1 LDLQPP
7 DYVTGIAVHNTLGF
21 NFNIMRDSRFKFGLL
36 VTVAWLAIAA
46 FILLRD
52 PAAASKMTPNDW
64 GSFLSGSFAP
74 LAFLWLVLGYL
85 QQGEELKLST
95 HALQLQ
101 AAELKN
107 SVEQQRDLVEVTR
120 TQVASERETLE
131 YERKLREEL
140 SSPRIVLTGAGGSFR
155 GDGES
160 QYSFKV
166 TNTGHA
172 ATAVTGELIAPD
184 LHTVRVIDFPIVD
197 KGDQYLA
204 VYTHPGP
211 LQGAETRLFLRYTDG
226 LGIPR
231 RVVYA
236 VQREDDSLHASLRFV
251 AVEA

>member
-1 LDLQPP
+1 
-7 DYVTGIAVHNTLGF
+7 
-21 NFNIMRDSRFKFGLL
+21 MRDSRFHFGLFA
-36 VTVAWLAIAA
+36 TVAWLAIAA
-46 FILLRD
+46 FILLLD
-52 PAAASKMTPNDW
+52 PEAVSKMNPNDW

-95 HALQLQ
+95 QALQLQ
-101 AAELKN
+101 AEELKN
-107 SVEQQRDLVEVTR
+107 SVEQQRKLVEVTR
-120 TQVASERETLE
+120 LQVASEREALE

-140 SSPRIVLTGAGGSFR
+140 SSPRIILTGCGGTFR

-160 QYSFKV
+160 KYNFHV

-172 ATAVTGELIAPD
+172 ATAVTGELLAPD
-184 LHTVRVIDFPIVD
+184 HHAVRVIDFPMID
-197 KGDQYLA
+197 KGAQYLA
-204 VYTHPGP
+204 VYTHPSP

-226 LGIPR
+226 LGIPK
-231 RVVYA
+231 RVVHA

>member
-1 LDLQPP
+1 
-7 DYVTGIAVHNTLGF
+7 
-21 NFNIMRDSRFKFGLL
+21 MRDSRFHFGLL
-36 VTVAWLAIAA
+36 ATFAWLAVAA
-46 FILLRD
+46 LILLRD
-52 PAAASKMTPNDW
+52 PAAVSTMTPNDW

-101 AAELKN
+101 AEELKN
-107 SVEQQRDLVEVTR
+107 SVEQQRELVEVTR
-120 TQVASERETLE
+120 LQVASEREALE

-140 SSPRIVLTGAGGSFR
+140 SSPRIILAGAGGAFR

-160 QYSFKV
+160 KYNFHV

-172 ATAVTGELIAPD
+172 ATGVTGELIAPD
-184 LHTVRVIDFPIVD
+184 RPAVRVIDFPMID
-197 KGDQYLA
+197 KGAQYLA
-204 VYTHPGP
+204 AYTHPTP
-211 LQGAETRLFLRYTDG
+211 LKGTDTRLFLRYTDG

-231 RVVYA
+231 RVVYV